1 MMRSV
6 MALVLFLALSQVG
19 IAQISAKAVWTSKI
33 DKTTVK
39 VGEEVTISFDV
50 KIADDWYIYSSDFDK
65 ELGPIVTEVNL
76 SEGQPLSK
84 SGEMI
89 PDHPKRKFDD
99 LWGGEVAYFE
109 KKAHFEQKIKITAV
123 TATVSGYVLY
133 QACSNV
139 TGQCIPYEE
148 DFSFAITVKASAEK
162 VTGTPATEE
171 PKVATPKES
180 LPKTDK
186 PEQGNE
192 GREEVI
198 DEPTAFEPAIEI
210 DAAGPTDVVT
220 APATTK
226 TENTGP
232 LLPESFKDKSY
243 EESMLLFLFFAF
255 LAGLTALL
263 TPCVFPL
270 IPMTVTFFTGQKG
283 GKGKALFYGF
293 SIVFIYTLTGVLV
306 APFMGPETAN
316 ALATNWLPNMIFF
329 AVFIFFA
336 LSFLGMYEI
345 VLPGSLSTKVD
356 RQADKG
362 GYTGVFFM
370 ALTLVIVS
378 FSCTGP
384 IAATVLVESAGGA
397 VIKPI
402 ITMFA
407 FGLALALPF
416 TLFAFFPAYLNRL
429 PKSGGWLNSVK
440 VILGFLELALA
451 FKFLSVA
458 DQAYHWGILDREV
471 NIAIW
476 IVIFTLIGFYLLG
489 KLRLPHDSPVESV
502 SVPRLL
508 MAIASFAFVVY
519 LIPGLVGAPLK
530 ALAGYLPPMHSH
542 DFDLVSMLRPES
554 EKQEGTL
561 CDEPKYADFLHLPH
575 GLEGYF
581 DYDQAIACARAQQK
595 PLFIDFTGHGCVNCR
610 EMEAAVWS
618 DPAVLS
624 RLREDFVVVAL
635 YVDDKTLLPES
646 EWYTGADGKVKNTIG
661 RQNLDL
667 EITNLNMPAQPYYI
681 IVGDDEQV
689 LVEPLAYDKDV
700 SRFVG
705 FLDKAKMAYKERF
718 GVIAK
723 R

>member
-1 MMRSV
+1 MMRIV
-6 MALVLFLALSQVG
+6 LALVLLLGISQAG
-19 IAQISAKAVWTSKI
+19 MAQISPKAIWTSKI
-33 DKTTVK
+33 DKTELK
-39 VGEEVTISFDV
+39 LGEEVTITFDV
-50 KIADDWYIYSSDFDK
+50 NIEKDWYIYSSDFDPD
-65 ELGPIVTEVNL
+65 LGPIVTEVNL
-76 SEGQPLSK
+76 TEGLPLEK
-84 SGEMI
+84 NGALKPEN
-89 PDHPKRKFDD
+89 PKRKVED
-99 LWGGEVAYFE
+99 LWGGEVSYFE
-109 KKAHFEQKIKITAV
+109 KKAHFEQKVKITGE
-123 TATVSGYVLY
+123 TTTVSGYVLY

-148 DFSFAITVKASAEK
+148 DFSFDIKVTASAEK
-162 VTGTPATEE
+162 ANPKEAEITP
-171 PKVATPKES
+171 KNDTPKEAAKA
-180 LPKTDK
+180 PA
-186 PEQGNE
+186 
-192 GREEVI
+192 EEVI
-198 DEPTAFEPAIEI
+198 DEPEIFEPVIEI
-210 DAAGPTDVVT
+210 NAAGPTDGAVAT
-220 APATTK
+220 ESPAT

-232 LLPESFKDKSY
+232 ILPDSFKDKSY

-270 IPMTVTFFTGQKG
+270 IPMTVTFFTGQQG

-293 SIVFIYTLTGVLV
+293 CIVFIYTLTGAIV

-329 AVFIFFA
+329 AVFLFFA

-416 TLFAFFPAYLNRL
+416 TLFAFFPAYLNKL

-476 IVIFTLIGFYLLG
+476 IVIFSLMGFYLLG
-489 KLRLPHDSPVESV
+489 KLRLPHDSPLESI

-508 MAIASFAFVVY
+508 MAIATFGFVVY

-542 DFDLVSMLRPES
+542 DFDLVSMLRPETQR
-554 EKQEGTL
+554 QEGTL

-610 EMEAAVWS
+610 EMEATVWS
-618 DPAVLS
+618 DPAVLQ

-646 EWYTGADGKVKNTIG
+646 EWYTGQDGKVKNTIG
-661 RQNLDL
+661 RQNLDM

-689 LVEPLAYDKDV
+689 LVEPIAYDKDV

-705 FLDKAKMAYKERF
+705 FLDKAKKAYQERF
-718 GVIAK
+718 GVVAE